1 MTTDPRKNDIEDCR
15 EVVEKNPG
23 DAQAH
28 FKLGLACR
36 KAKRFEEAAQAYK
49 ISLQLDR
56 DNTRALHGL
65 AIAYRKLK
73 RYDKSIAACRQAL
86 KLDPNHAKIHFNLAL
101 VFEEQGK
108 WEEAIAQHHKVL
120 ALDPEDFQAHYNL
133 ARAYDAVKDGSKAIQ
148 HTQKAESVAD
158 RENDEEGIKESQ
170 LLLAALIKKYGD
182 SPTTH
187 G

>member
-1 MTTDPRKNDIEDCR
+1 MTDPRKNTIEDCR
-15 EVVEKNPG
+15 EGVERNPG

-49 ISLQLDR
+49 ISLQLDPG
-56 DNTRALHGL
+56 NTRALHGL
-65 AIAYRKLK
+65 AIVYRKLR
-73 RYDKSIAACRQAL
+73 RYNQSIAVCRQAL
-86 KLDPNHAKIHFNLAL
+86 KLDPNHVKIHFNLAL

-133 ARAYDAVKDGSKAIQ
+133 ARAYDAVKDGFKAIQ
-148 HTQKAESVAD
+148 HTKKAGSVAD
-158 RENDEEGIKESQ
+158 RENDEEGIKESK
-170 LLLAALIKKYGD
+170 LLLASLLEKYGG

>member
-15 EVVEKNPG
+15 EGVEKNPG

-133 ARAYDAVKDGSKAIQ
+133 ARAYDAVKDGSKAIL